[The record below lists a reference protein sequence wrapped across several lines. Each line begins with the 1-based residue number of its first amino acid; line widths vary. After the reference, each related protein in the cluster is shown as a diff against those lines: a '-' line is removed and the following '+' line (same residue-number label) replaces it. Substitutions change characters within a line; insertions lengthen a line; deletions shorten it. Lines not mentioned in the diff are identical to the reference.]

1 MASLSNAVRSIK
13 AEVNPIP
20 RARSAGNSPRPMR
33 NTGKVYISRKVRII
47 KSSATNA
54 SITASD
60 ISKALFPTLTVA
72 GSTFN
77 LRVDGISVWNVTNSS
92 TTANYSS
99 VTPDAI
105 VFNTQSTND
114 SLLGP
119 YEDYGSNN
127 HGASVSVNFPLSLTN
142 TIQVTPVSTLAL
154 FIVSGVPPGITT
166 TSPQTLVSD
175 IYLKLEA

>member
-1 MASLSNAVRSIK
+1 MASLSNAIRSIK

-33 NTGKVYISRKVRII
+33 NTGTVYISRKIRIV
-47 KSSATNA
+47 KSSTSNA

-60 ISKALFPTLTVA
+60 VYKALFPNNLATGNSLD
-72 GSTFN
+72 

-99 VTPDAI
+99 VTPDSI

-166 TSPQTLVSD
+166 TSPQTLVTD
-175 IYLKLEA
+175 IYLKMEA